1 MRSISSPFRSG
12 LLVRSSPRNPTLHF
26 AFIASIHL
34 STARLREILISIS
47 QAHSFRFPQALFQ
60 RISSGIYFF
69 SATSLPQRIK
79 NLNFPHRPVVVAV
92 ISGNRVLLPVLAV
105 GAFIPA
111 PLCSGNYVR
120 SSLRTP
126 TLHYAF
132 IHAST
137 SAPHGISSS
146 ILSLHMFRSFSRYP
160 CQFSTHFQRL
170 PSFLRRVSPNE
181 ENPFG
186 FDKEWFLF
194 PKGFKKQRQ
203 KQMQK

>member
-26 AFIASIHL
+26 ACITSIHL
-34 STARLREILISIS
+34 STAGLREILISIS
-47 QAHSFRFPQALFQ
+47 QASFIPFSPSPFPTHFQ
-60 RISSGIYFF
+60 WYIFIFCDELAPKTYV
-69 SATSLPQRIK
+69 
-79 NLNFPHRPVVVAV
+79 LNFPHRPVVVAV

-132 IHAST
+132 FHAST
-137 SAPHGISSS
+137 SDTRH
-146 ILSLHMFRSFSRYP
+146 
-160 CQFSTHFQRL
+160 
-170 PSFLRRVSPNE
+170 
-181 ENPFG
+181 
-186 FDKEWFLF
+186 K
-194 PKGFKKQRQ
+194 
-203 KQMQK
+203 